1 MHILRDRGAG
11 ILCLIKNERRINV
24 FTNKKINLPIIPM
37 VPKLEPEE
45 LFEHGPKMEAWF
57 EALNA
62 RKKALENVI
71 GSTIASLYVDPTDTE
86 HFIIVSPCTKGTY
99 KYQLTK
105 FDGVGPVYDCQR
117 DDPEEIANEIPT
129 KYVLADIT

>member
-1 MHILRDRGAG
+1 M
-11 ILCLIKNERRINV
+11 IKNERRINV

-62 RKKALENVI
+62 RK
-71 GSTIASLYVDPTDTE
+71 
-86 HFIIVSPCTKGTY
+86 
-99 KYQLTK
+99 
-105 FDGVGPVYDCQR
+105 PV
-117 DDPEEIANEIPT
+117 
-129 KYVLADIT
+129 KKS